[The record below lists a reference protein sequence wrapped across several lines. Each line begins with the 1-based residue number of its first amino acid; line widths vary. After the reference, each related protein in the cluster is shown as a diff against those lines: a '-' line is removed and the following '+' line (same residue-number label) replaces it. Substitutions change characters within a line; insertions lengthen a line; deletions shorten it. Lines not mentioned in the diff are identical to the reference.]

1 MSITVIN
8 LIPTFTTALTDKT
21 LFRGTTVLYPLSV
34 NDPEGFTVIVSYT
47 PVNTWMTI
55 SGSTL
60 SIAPPI
66 ATLTGIYPITVTL
79 FDGAMYATSTFNVI
93 VNNNPPIFTSTP
105 LLDQTVSVG
114 ATGIYLIPCSDP

>member
-1 MSITVIN
+1 M
-8 LIPTFTTALTDKT
+8 
-21 LFRGTTVLYPLSV
+21 
-34 NDPEGFTVIVSYT
+34 IVSYT

-66 ATLTGIYPITVTL
+66 ATLTGIYSITVTL

-105 LLDQTVSVG
+105 LLNQTVSVG